1 MKKKTAWNNQA
12 VMNKSIVLFRK
23 KKNWF
28 SHKDSAELNENLNFL
43 KLRLKSVPHL
53 NAIIEFMLKG
63 KIF

>member
-12 VMNKSIVLFRK
+12 VMNKSIVLFRTF
-23 KKNWF
+23 NWS

-43 KLRLKSVPHL
+43 KLRLKSVPDLH
-53 NAIIEFMLKG
+53 AIIEFMLKG